1 MDCKN
6 DNYYDLIVNNIINI
20 NIKED
25 ISPPKKF
32 FEGNVL
38 LKIYSLLKPNGMYI
52 NNKMTRNLKSYGEAF
67 NILDK
72 VFPLIYLID
81 NNEDLNKIHFCFKS
95 KNLREDYEKVYND
108 NLSKL
113 KNKEFCDN
121 TLIDKIHR
129 RIMPKVADTELVKKI
144 FFDNHLR
151 ESPK

>member
-20 NIKED
+20 KED

-32 FEGNVL
+32 FEDNVL

-52 NNKMTRNLKSYGEAF
+52 NNTMTRNLKSYGEAF

-72 VFPLIYLID
+72 VFPLIY
-81 NNEDLNKIHFCFKS
+81 FCFKS

-121 TLIDKIHR
+121 TLINKIHR

-144 FFDNHLR
+144 LFDNHLR